1 MRNAIQNSFAEGDFV
16 EVPAEYF
23 DDDED
28 VAAGE
33 NAVVSEGA
41 WVFFL
46 QLSFFSDNDTCGGCS
61 SLTVLF

>member
-41 WVFFL
+41 WVFF
-46 QLSFFSDNDTCGGCS
+46 FTTFI
-61 SLTVLF
+61 F

>member
-1 MRNAIQNSFAEGDFV
+1 MRNAIQNSFAEDDFV

-41 WVFFL
+41 WVFFYNFHFL
-46 QLSFFSDNDTCGGCS
+46 VIYETCGGCS

>member
-33 NAVVSEGA
+33 NAVVCEGA

-46 QLSFFSDNDTCGGCS
+46 QLSFFSDI
-61 SLTVLF
+61 